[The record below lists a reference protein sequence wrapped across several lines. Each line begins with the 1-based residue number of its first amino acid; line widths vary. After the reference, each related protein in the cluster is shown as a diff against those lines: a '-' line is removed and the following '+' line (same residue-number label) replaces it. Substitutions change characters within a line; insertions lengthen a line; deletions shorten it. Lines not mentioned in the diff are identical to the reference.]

1 MFENYGGQ
9 VMEIQS
15 NTAIIHFTS
24 KPFAERYY
32 NQILQLHFTSNL
44 LYYIYL
50 FCFYV
55 SKFCLINLYTITV

>member
-32 NQILQLHFTSNL
+32 
-44 LYYIYL
+44 IYL
-50 FCFYV
+50 
-55 SKFCLINLYTITV
+55 